1 MPRPNTINLKMRIIH
16 RYLGFFLAGIMAMY
30 ALSGITMIFRDTNF
44 LKIDTEITRK
54 IQPHAN
60 AEELSK
66 ILRKR
71 DLKVTEENQNTISFN
86 KGTYNKQTGVATY
99 TVKAWPSFINNITRL
114 HKARTADPLFFFNVF
129 FGVSLLFFVISSFYM
144 FMPKT
149 PMFKKGL
156 YFTFFGIILTII
168 LLYV

>member
-1 MPRPNTINLKMRIIH
+1 MRIIH

-44 LKIDTEITRK
+44 LKRDTEVTRK
-54 IQPHAN
+54 IQPGATVKEI
-60 AEELSK
+60 ASAVRTKELK
-66 ILRKR
+66 IQKE
-71 DLKVTEENQNTISFN
+71 TENTITFE
-86 KGTYNKQTGVATY
+86 KGTYNKNTGEVKY
-99 TVKAWPSFINNITRL
+99 TIKAWPSFITNITRL

-149 PMFKKGL
+149 PIFKKGMI
-156 YFTFFGIILTII
+156 FTFFGIVLTII